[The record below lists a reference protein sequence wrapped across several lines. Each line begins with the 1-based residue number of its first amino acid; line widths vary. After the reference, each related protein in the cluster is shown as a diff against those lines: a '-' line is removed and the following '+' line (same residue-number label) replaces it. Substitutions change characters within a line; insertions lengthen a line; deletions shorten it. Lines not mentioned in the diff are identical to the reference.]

1 MSVRTNS
8 FTEHFMRD
16 GVLPTASGSTASI
29 FTKTLTNSA
38 VVQCIGS
45 TAGAV
50 GVLSVAL
57 ASSNEA
63 ENGCASHGD
72 NLFYPL
78 AKIKTVEFR
87 ACLSVPLG
95 STAATTQ
102 VAFGLA
108 SARNSTIDSIATNA
122 LFRVLGDASGGVIC
136 ETDDGTTDT
145 DDVSTGETLTTTFKN
160 FVIDFTK
167 GLSDVRFH
175 MDGSNGCLKRVC
187 PAQTFSMAAGS
198 AAYVQFFAQ
207 IQKAANTDVG
217 TLLIDRF
224 SIDWKE

>member
-1 MSVRTNS
+1 MPRTNS

-16 GVLPTASGSTASI
+16 GVLPSAGDTGSI
-29 FTKTLTNSA
+29 FVKALTNSA

-45 TAGAV
+45 TAGAA

-63 ENGCASHGD
+63 ENGCAYNGD
-72 NLFYPL
+72 KLFFPV
-78 AKIKTVEFR
+78 AKLKRVEFR
-87 ACLSVPLG
+87 ACLSVALG

-108 SARNSTIDSIATNA
+108 SARNATIDSIATNA
-122 LFRVLGDASGGVIC
+122 LFRVLGDAAGVVTC

-145 DDVSTGETLTTTFKN
+145 DDVSTGETLTTSFKN
-160 FVIDFTK
+160 FVIDFEK
-167 GLSDVRFH
+167 GLSDVRFY
-175 MDGSNGCLKRVC
+175 MDGSNGLKRVC
-187 PAQTFSMAAGS
+187 PAQTFSMAAATS
-198 AAYVQFFAQ
+198 AYVQFFAQ

-224 SIDWKE
+224 SVDWKE